1 MTRAEPVAHA
11 PMHRFF
17 APGADLPDVV
27 VDLPDDEARHLTQV
41 LRLGTG
47 DAVRVFDG
55 RGREHAGVVTEAG
68 RAGVR
73 IRTRSALPAPP
84 EPGVR
89 VTLGAALLKGRKV
102 DTVVRDAT
110 MLGVHA
116 VQPLVTT
123 RTEAPARRVGAAAAT
138 RWTRIA
144 IASAKQCGRAFVPHI
159 HPPVTLDLFLG
170 NADPDP
176 GLRILLVEPAVA
188 DAAASPVRSLA
199 AEPRPASAVVA
210 VGPEGGWTEAEVAQA
225 NRAGFRATTLGRRTL
240 RAEAVPAAALSVLH
254 FVWQDDDPPG
264 APEAARTA
272 G

>member
-1 MTRAEPVAHA
+1 MTRAEPRRAT

-17 APGADLPDVV
+17 APGADRPDIV

-55 RGREHAGVVTEAG
+55 RGREHAAVVTEAG
-68 RAGVR
+68 RAGARV
-73 IRTRSALPAPP
+73 RTRSAVAAPS

-89 VTLGAALLKGRKV
+89 VTLGIALLKGRKL
-102 DTVVRDAT
+102 DAVVRDAT

-123 RTEAPARRVGAAAAT
+123 RTDVPARRFGAAAT
-138 RWTRIA
+138 DRWTRIA
-144 IASAKQCGRAFVPHI
+144 IASAKQCGGAFVPHI
-159 HPPVTLDLFLG
+159 HPPMALGRFLDDAG
-170 NADPDP
+170 AGA
-176 GLRILLVEPAVA
+176 GLRVFLVEPAA
-188 DAAASPVRSLA
+188 SAAVSPVRSLA
-199 AEPRPASAVVA
+199 TGTHPDAAVIA
-210 VGPEGGWTEAEVAQA
+210 VGPEGGWTEAEVAHA
-225 NRAGFRATTLGRRTL
+225 VRAGFRPTLLGRRTL

-254 FVWQDDDPPG
+254 FVWRDDDPPD
-264 APEAARTA
+264 APAPAETA